1 MFIIMVN
8 FNPSIYKMVPIA
20 SKAEKIVDAILS
32 SNDKILLASI
42 RGWSGNILAVKY
54 RDSFEE
60 RFSGISSLVGT
71 NYSGSL
77 TIATLGLVD
86 EAKHVFG
93 EAQAIITIYEKC
105 KVMLLPMPSYQIFVG
120 LTVERSPDTEE
131 KEESYNIANKIERL
145 VADTL

>member
-1 MFIIMVN
+1 
-8 FNPSIYKMVPIA
+8 MVPTT

-32 SNDKILLASI
+32 SNDKILLVSI
-42 RGWSGNILAVKY
+42 RGWSGNSLAVKST
-54 RDSFEE
+54 DSFRE
-60 RFSGISSLVGT
+60 RFIGASNLVGT

-77 TIATLGLVD
+77 TVATLGLINEVKD
-86 EAKHVFG
+86 AFG

-120 LTVERSPDTEE
+120 ITVERSPDMEE

-145 VADTL
+145 VAEML

>member
-1 MFIIMVN
+1 MVLTT
-8 FNPSIYKMVPIA
+8 

-32 SNDKILLASI
+32 SNDKILLVSI
-42 RGWSGNILAVKY
+42 RGWSGNSLAVKFT
-54 RDSFEE
+54 DSFRE
-60 RFSGISSLVGT
+60 RFIGASNLVGT

-77 TIATLGLVD
+77 TIATLGLINEVKD
-86 EAKHVFG
+86 VFG
-93 EAQAIITIYEKC
+93 EAQAIITIYENC

-131 KEESYNIANKIERL
+131 KEESYNIAKKIERL